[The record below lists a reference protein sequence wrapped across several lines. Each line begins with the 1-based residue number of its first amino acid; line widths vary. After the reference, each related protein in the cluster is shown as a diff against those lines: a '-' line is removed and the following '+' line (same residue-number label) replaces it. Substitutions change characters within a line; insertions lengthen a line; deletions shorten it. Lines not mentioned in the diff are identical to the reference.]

1 MELRI
6 KEIIKSKGMT
16 MQEFSDIL
24 GIARVN
30 LTKTINGNPTIETL
44 ERIAVALDVPIIE
57 LFEQNSGFTAL
68 IDNGGTLY
76 RANSIGELK
85 QLILQFEQTK

>member
-16 MQEFSDIL
+16 MQEFADKL

-44 ERIAVALDVPIIE
+44 ERIAAELNVPV
-57 LFEQNSGFTAL
+57 
-68 IDNGGTLY
+68 IDLLERPATDTIACPHCGGV
-76 RANSIGELK
+76 IK
-85 QLILQFEQTK
+85 ITKE